1 MPVYIS
7 DHGETT
13 WRTSFKT
20 ATAHARYHKE
30 NSQLC
35 LTEGKELNQQVA
47 GVIGAFHKQG
57 HEKQDK
63 VCHYRSERF
72 YKDVDNH
79 KGSVLSKLLFII
91 M

>member
-1 MPVYIS
+1 MAKL
-7 DHGETT
+7 HGELHL
-13 WRTSFKT
+13 RQLQQS
-20 ATAHARYHKE
+20 HARYHKE

-35 LTEGKELNQQVA
+35 LIEGKSFYQQVA
-47 GVIGAFHKQG
+47 GVIGAFHEQG
-57 HEKQDK
+57 HKKQDK